1 MSNLQQ
7 IRKKEATP
15 CSQATD
21 PDAQVPKSE
30 FHLGEENLQNP
41 APPNTTASAGEEK
54 PFSNM
59 NICDE
64 NVDVDERSLTHRSEV
79 SDPYAAS
86 RKAVDSFI
94 TN

>member
-15 CSQATD
+15 SSQATD

-41 APPNTTASAGEEK
+41 APPNATASAGEEK

-79 SDPYAAS
+79 SDPHIRS
-86 RKAVDSFI
+86 LKKGS
-94 TN
+94 